1 MANESG
7 LIVIGIRKAKSKKS
21 DAVWTTYYCKKGFSA
36 YELENS
42 DLVEGKAVE
51 IVITSEDFPISLNDE
66 VQFFYGKAM
75 GDYQPVI
82 DFKLIRRADGSSKAP
97 VK

>member
-1 MANESG
+1 MAAEKTG
-7 LIVIGIRKAKSKKS
+7 LIVIGIRSVKSKKS
-21 DAVWTTYYCKKGFSA
+21 DAVWTTYHCKKSFSD

-42 DLVEGKAVE
+42 DQIEGKAVE
-51 IVITSEDFPISLNDE
+51 IVTTSEVFPIHIGDE
-66 VQFFYGKAM
+66 VQFFYGKAI

-82 DFKLIRRADGSSKAP
+82 DFKMINKADPKQP

>member
-1 MANESG
+1 MAVVKNG
-7 LIVIGIRKAKSKKS
+7 LVVIGIRRAKGKRS
-21 DAVWTTYYCKKGFSA
+21 DVVWTTYHCKKSFSD

-42 DLVEGKAVE
+42 DEIKGKAVE
-51 IVITSEDFPISLNDE
+51 IVTTSEDFPIEVGDE
-66 VQFFYGKAM
+66 VQFLYGRAM

-82 DFKLIRRADGSSKAP
+82 DFKMINKTGP